1 MQAVEF
7 WMIAVLR
14 VMVLLS
20 VLLNW
25 TCVFLSLS
33 LLLFLCSPYSLS
45 SSLQWSVDLYSVILV
60 IPIMDLVTYCLKP
73 RQLQYLLIK
82 LSVSSLPSM
91 QRSFFSNLLLFIYIN
106 NACIILW
113 LKTKTW
119 RVQVKSLRQPSHP
132 PNCFP
137 LFRFLMCINLI
148 CELSDII
155 LHICKHMCQ

>member
-82 LSVSSLPSM
+82 LSASSLPSM
-91 QRSFFSNLLLFIYIN
+91 QTSFFSNLLLFIYIN
-106 NACIILW
+106 NACIILFD
-113 LKTKTW
+113 KN
-119 RVQVKSLRQPSHP
+119 QNMEGAGEIP
-132 PNCFP
+132 
-137 LFRFLMCINLI
+137 
-148 CELSDII
+148 
-155 LHICKHMCQ
+155 